1 MVLIEAAPCSDVEIS
16 EFKAAEFVDAGDS
29 SGESEFDSI
38 LNPEDGTAPFVSSS
52 ADGEIVST
60 LEVVRGF

>member
-16 EFKAAEFVDAGDS
+16 EFKAAEFVDAGDR

-38 LNPEDGTAPFVSSS
+38 LDPENGTAPFVSSS
-52 ADGEIVST
+52 ADGEIIST